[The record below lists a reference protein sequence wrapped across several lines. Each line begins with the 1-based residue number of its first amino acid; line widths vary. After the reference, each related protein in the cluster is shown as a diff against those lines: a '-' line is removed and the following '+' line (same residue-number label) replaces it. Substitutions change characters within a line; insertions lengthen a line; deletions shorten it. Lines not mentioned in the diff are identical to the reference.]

1 MTKSK
6 WFYFLFLTCCYKR
19 IINWNEFTAYNVK
32 CKSWRTLYNKNF
44 LSLLCDDIDD
54 DVVVFHDGFHRIAK
68 PDHSKQSG
76 CEVCSPLVD
85 YADYDDNDDLT
96 MTTMTI
102 IIIMKMM
109 MINMIMLRPAGLAH
123 HVKPLS
129 PGKPGWWAPW
139 REDGMMVNN
148 GDDYNDLVFPLF
160 RHHGALYCVL
170 LHLCWRWS
178 SSWFLP
184 ES

>member
-1 MTKSK
+1 MK
-6 WFYFLFLTCCYKR
+6 
-19 IINWNEFTAYNVK
+19 N
-32 CKSWRTLYNKNF
+32 TLQQNF

-85 YADYDDNDDLT
+85 YGDYDDLT
-96 MTTMTI
+96 MKTMTI
-102 IIIMKMM
+102 IVMKMM

-129 PGKPGWWAPW
+129 PGKPGWWAP
-139 REDGMMVNN
+139 
-148 GDDYNDLVFPLF
+148 
-160 RHHGALYCVL
+160 
-170 LHLCWRWS
+170 
-178 SSWFLP
+178 
-184 ES
+184 